1 MMKTSTLFF
10 SVILLVQFY
19 NGFKM
24 VAQDIL
30 TLPQLRE
37 DFLLFRTALEEA
49 HPGIYRYET
58 KSSMDGSF
66 EAIEKELHQPLNQQ
80 EFYKILNPVLAK
92 IGCGHTKLIPSEDND
107 FMYYYNTETLF
118 PLKLFLD
125 RNKAYVRYSYDT
137 GNKLEP
143 GTEIM
148 AINGIGMEEIIHGLL
163 NNLFSDG
170 QNQTF
175 KYYELNRYF
184 NALFSNF
191 YLEEGKANNKFSI
204 TYKDKKRKG
213 SMELDAISSQRIRE
227 IDAKTENSLPY
238 ELDFK
243 NANTALMTIRTF
255 WPNGEK
261 YNFEA
266 FLKESFVEI
275 NDKNIENLILD
286 LRGNEG
292 GKDAFG
298 SLLLSYLVNA
308 DFRYYDKLV
317 VATNEKFSFV
327 DHAQLPEGYDELK
340 ALITQTE
347 DGEFRWEHNGNLT
360 VQTPQE
366 HPFKGQVYVLIDGAC
381 FSVTSEFCAV
391 ASHLDRVSFIGEETG
406 GGYYGNNSGAFAI
419 VTLPNSKMK
428 LGIPLMAYYTA
439 VKDYEFTDRGIMPD
453 HPIRNTI
460 KEVLT
465 PGDEVLDWTL
475 GRINKK

>member
-1 MMKTSTLFF
+1 MKSKTLLQFVFNMALFISTAI
-10 SVILLVQFY
+10 VGAQNAY
-19 NGFKM
+19 NPMELK
-24 VAQDIL
+24 
-30 TLPQLRE
+30 E
-37 DFLLFRTALEEA
+37 DFQLFRTALEEA

-66 EAIEKELHQPLNQQ
+66 EAIEKQLHQPLNQQ

-92 IGCGHTKLIPSEDND
+92 IGCGHTKLIPSEDNG
-107 FMYYYNTETLF
+107 FMYYYNTDTLF

-125 RNKAYVRYSYDT
+125 KNKAYVRYSYDT
-137 GNKLEP
+137 DNKLEP
-143 GTEIM
+143 GTEITS
-148 AINGIGMEEIIHGLL
+148 INGMDMEEIIQGLL

-170 QNQTF
+170 HNQTF

-191 YLEEGKANNKFSI
+191 YLDEVKSHNEFNI
-204 TYKDKKRKG
+204 TYKHHGRTG
-213 SMELDAISSQRIRE
+213 SMALPSVSYQKVLEHDAAEQ
-227 IDAKTENSLPY
+227 NSTPY
-238 ELDFK
+238 QLEFK
-243 NANTALMTIRTF
+243 NAKTALMTIRTF
-255 WPNGEK
+255 WPDGEK

-266 FLKESFVEI
+266 FLKESFAEI

-327 DHAQLPEGYDELK
+327 DHAQLPEGYDELR

-366 HPFKGQVYVLIDGAC
+366 HPFKGQIYVLIDGAC

-391 ASHLDRVSFIGEETG
+391 ANHLDRVSFIGEETG
-406 GGYYGNNSGAFAI
+406 GGYYGNNSGAFVI

>member
-1 MMKTSTLFF
+1 MKSKTLLQLVFNMALFISTAI
-10 SVILLVQFY
+10 VGAQNAY
-19 NGFKM
+19 NPMELK
-24 VAQDIL
+24 
-30 TLPQLRE
+30 E
-37 DFLLFRTALEEA
+37 DFQLFRTALEEA

-66 EAIEKELHQPLNQQ
+66 EAIEKQLHQPLNQQ

-92 IGCGHTKLIPSEDND
+92 IGCGHTKLIPSEDNG

-125 RNKAYVRYSYDT
+125 KNKAYVRYSYDT
-137 GNKLEP
+137 DNKLEP
-143 GTEIM
+143 GTEITS
-148 AINGIGMEEIIHGLL
+148 INGMDMEEIIQGLL

-170 QNQTF
+170 HNQTF

-191 YLEEGKANNKFSI
+191 YLDEGKSHNEFNI
-204 TYKDKKRKG
+204 TYKHHGRKG
-213 SMELDAISSQRIRE
+213 SRALPSVSYQKVLEHDAAEQ
-227 IDAKTENSLPY
+227 NSTPY
-238 ELDFK
+238 QLEFK
-243 NANTALMTIRTF
+243 NAKTALMTIRTF
-255 WPNGEK
+255 WPDGEK

-266 FLKESFVEI
+266 FLKESFAEI

-327 DHAQLPEGYDELK
+327 DHAQLPEGYDELR

-366 HPFKGQVYVLIDGAC
+366 HPFKGQIYVLIDGAC

-391 ASHLDRVSFIGEETG
+391 ANHLDRVSFIGEETG
-406 GGYYGNNSGAFAI
+406 GGYYGNNSGAFVI